1 MHSASATVLDR
12 DHRRQLFGA
21 SSLHAASHLS
31 SQNTSDLPLPSWQI
45 IVLPKADA
53 DLGHRAHHLQEKGQK
68 ATDFFSDSLFTS
80 AGRSGSGKAGCVGSR
95 ADQDGRLDGR
105 EVRDG
110 GISSGGP
117 RGNTGPSITVDTE
130 MEQPRQL
137 KGRPPQLGRMR
148 EVSSAAGGNDF
159 WRFRGGISGDSAAV
173 GCDLRRED
181 AISEERRR
189 RRLWMG
195 NVRSGWRMCR
205 SGGIGGSVIIVRGW

>member
-1 MHSASATVLDR
+1 MALSQAGECIAL
-12 DHRRQLFGA
+12 RQPFLIVTTGA
-21 SSLHAASHLS
+21 SSLAHLPCMQPAICLPRTQVICHCPVGRSLSFPRPMPIWDIVPIICSMLYMTLNNNEKLYKIISLAQFIHAIAA
-31 SQNTSDLPLPSWQI
+31 T
-45 IVLPKADA
+45 
-53 DLGHRAHHLQEKGQK
+53 EKGQK

-159 WRFRGGISGDSAAV
+159 RRFRGWRECEKCRPSARGIDF
-173 GCDLRRED
+173 R
-181 AISEERRR
+181 
-189 RRLWMG
+189 
-195 NVRSGWRMCR
+195 
-205 SGGIGGSVIIVRGW
+205 